1 MKTCNVR
8 YSVSVRF
15 SSEEK
20 LTVSGSE
27 ITISLKSA
35 PERGRANAELMKRL
49 SKHFNVDRGRIRIVS
64 GFSSR
69 KKVVE
74 VSL

>member
-1 MKTCNVR
+1 VR

>member
-1 MKTCNVR
+1 MKTHNVR

-15 SSEEK
+15 SSNGK
-20 LTVSGSE
+20 LTVSGNE
-27 ITISLKSA
+27 ITISLKSV
-35 PERGRANAELMKRL
+35 PERGRANAELLKKL

-64 GFSSR
+64 GLASR

-74 VSL
+74 VSQ

>member
-1 MKTCNVR
+1 VR
-8 YSVSVRF
+8 YSVSVKF
-15 SSEEK
+15 DSDGK

-35 PERGRANAELMKRL
+35 PEHGKANAELLKRL

-64 GFSSR
+64 GLTSR

-74 VSL
+74 VFQ